1 MIVVLDA
8 SAIMAVIRREQGR
21 DRVIQSLK
29 SAIASSV
36 SFAEV
41 VGKLVVHGMP
51 AGVAKAEFASLG
63 VPTVPFDD
71 DQAFEAGALRRRARH
86 LQLSLADRACLALA
100 RQRNLPV
107 LTSDRRWSELN
118 IGIEIRQIR

>member
-71 DQAFEAGALRRRARH
+71 DQAFEAGALRHRARH

>member
-1 MIVVLDA
+1 MTVVLDA

-100 RQRNLPV
+100 RRRNLPV

-118 IGIEIRQIR
+118 IGIEILQIR

>member
-1 MIVVLDA
+1 MTVVLDA

-71 DQAFEAGALRRRARH
+71 DHAFEAGALRRRARH

-118 IGIEIRQIR
+118 IEIEIRQIR

>member
-1 MIVVLDA
+1 MTVVLDA
-8 SAIMAVIRREQGR
+8 SAMMAVIRHEQGR
-21 DRVIQSLK
+21 DRVIEALA

-41 VGKLVVHGMP
+41 VGKLVRHGMP
-51 AGVAKAEFASLG
+51 AGLARAEFTSLG
-63 VPTVPFDD
+63 VRTVPFDD
-71 DQAFEAGALRRRARH
+71 DQAYETGALRRSSHH

-100 RQRNLPV
+100 RSRNLPV

-118 IGIEIRQIR
+118 IGVEVRQIR

>member
-1 MIVVLDA
+1 MTVVLDA

-21 DRVIQSLK
+21 DRVVQALE